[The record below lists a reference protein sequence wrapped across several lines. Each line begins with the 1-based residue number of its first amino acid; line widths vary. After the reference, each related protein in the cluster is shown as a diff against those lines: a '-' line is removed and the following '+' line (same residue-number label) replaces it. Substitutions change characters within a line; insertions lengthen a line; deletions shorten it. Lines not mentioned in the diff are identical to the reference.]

1 MVRMVAFNG
10 FKARLVAQGFTR
22 RQGDDF
28 DSTFFAPSFSARDL
42 QDIHVDSSRIRSDR
56 VHAGHQ

>member
-10 FKARLVAQGFTR
+10 FKARLVAQGFTQ

-28 DSTFFAPSFSARDL
+28 DNTFAPSFSARDL
-42 QDIHVDSSRIRSDR
+42 QDIDVGSSRVRSDR